1 MSTKEKSSLINPT
14 ESKKSFMKRTSKII
28 GGIAL
33 LAFGIVW
40 ALELLDVIHISL
52 DGWWALFVIV
62 PCFVNIFSD
71 KNKAG
76 AIIGCG
82 IGVLLLLAARSIIPW
97 NDIWKYM
104 ICIVAVVWGI
114 SLLFFSKKNSS
125 CHSHSAEHPDP
136 VVLDGDHQHKI
147 DVTFGKQ
154 EYSYD
159 GQSFLGADVHTSF
172 GFVSLDLRNADIR
185 DGAVISVDCSFG
197 GIQIRLPKGICVN
210 NGIDA
215 TFAGVDC
222 DCCTQ
227 PADGLNTI
235 YLKGSCNFGGIELK

>member
-1 MSTKEKSSLINPT
+1 
-14 ESKKSFMKRTSKII
+14 MKRTSKII

-33 LAFGIVW
+33 VAFGVVW
-40 ALELLDVIHISL
+40 ALDLLNVISISL
-52 DGWWALFVIV
+52 EGWWAFFVII

-71 KNKAG
+71 RHKAG

-82 IGVLLLLAARSIIPW
+82 IGILLLLAARGIIPW

-104 ICIVAVVWGI
+104 LCLVAIVWGVA
-114 SLLFFSKKNSS
+114 LLIFNNRKHFDQRITKEQNV
-125 CHSHSAEHPDP
+125 P
-136 VVLDGDHQHKI
+136 VVAGGGKLHNI

-159 GQSFLGADVHTSF
+159 GQPFDGTDVHVSF
-172 GFVSLDLRNADIR
+172 GFVGLDLRDADIR
-185 DGAVISVDCSFG
+185 DGAIINVDCSFG
-197 GIQIRLPKGICVN
+197 GIEIRIPKGVCVN
-210 NGIDA
+210 NGIDT

-227 PADGLNTI
+227 PTDGAKTL
-235 YLKGSCNFGGIELK
+235 YLKGHCNFGGIEIK

>member
-1 MSTKEKSSLINPT
+1 
-14 ESKKSFMKRTSKII
+14 MKRTSKII
-28 GGIAL
+28 GGIVL
-33 LAFGIVW
+33 VAFGVVW
-40 ALELLDVIHISL
+40 ALELLNVISISL
-52 DGWWALFVIV
+52 EGWWAFFVII

-71 KNKAG
+71 RHKAG

-82 IGVLLLLAARSIIPW
+82 IGILLLLAARGIIPW

-104 ICIVAVVWGI
+104 LCLVAIVWGVA
-114 SLLFFSKKNSS
+114 LLFFNNRKHFDQRITKEQNV
-125 CHSHSAEHPDP
+125 P
-136 VVLDGDHQHKI
+136 VVAGGGKLHNI

-159 GQSFLGADVHTSF
+159 GQTFDGTDVHVSF
-172 GFVSLDLRNADIR
+172 GFVGLDLRNADLR

-197 GIQIRLPKGICVN
+197 GIQIRIPKGVCIN
-210 NGIDA
+210 NGIDT

-227 PADGLNTI
+227 PTDGAKTL
-235 YLKGSCNFGGIELK
+235 YLKGHCNFGGIEIK